1 MANKEKKDL
10 RNVFKDLT
18 IIFSSVVCFG
28 VAIALIVLAIMAV
41 SSKTPNW
48 TVFWI
53 YIGAAVLEVIWLVIF
68 LAFIGM
74 NKKHLV
80 VGILNLIFAGIIGG
94 IFFFFW
100 KPNPEHDPG
109 FLEKANEDKKDN
121 SFDSLLGVHNE
132 E

>member
-10 RNVFKDLT
+10 RNVFKNLT

-41 SSKTPNW
+41 SRKTPNW

-53 YIGAAVLEVIWLVIF
+53 YIGAAAVEVIWIVIF

-74 NKKHLV
+74 NRKVLV
-80 VGILNLIFAGIIGG
+80 VGILNLLFTGIIGG
-94 IFFFFW
+94 IFFIFW
-100 KPNPEHDPG
+100 TPDPLHNPG
-109 FLEKANEDKKDN
+109 FLEEEQKNKKDN
-121 SFDSLLGVHNE
+121 SFDKVLGVKDAE
-132 E
+132 